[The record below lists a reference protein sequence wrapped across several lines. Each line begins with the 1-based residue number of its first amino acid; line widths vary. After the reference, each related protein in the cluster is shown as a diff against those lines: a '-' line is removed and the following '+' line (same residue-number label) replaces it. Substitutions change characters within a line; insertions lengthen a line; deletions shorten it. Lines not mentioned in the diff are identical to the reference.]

1 MLDLTVIVPVHIYD
15 DNTKALLDRALK
27 SLEAVKGYNDL
38 QILFVGPDNV
48 LPKIKDDFKGKALFV
63 KSKGADFSTQINTAV
78 SKVSSKYFSI
88 LEFDD
93 VYTQTWFENV
103 EKYMS
108 LDEEISVFLPLTE
121 IISNDTNEM
130 MGYVNEA
137 VWASSFSEELG
148 YLDHECL
155 ENYMNFNTTGGVFK
169 TDDFVDVGMLK
180 TSMKLTFWYEF
191 LLRAIYNGKKVYVV
205 PKVGYKHYVMRPD
218 SLSYNYSNTMQPE
231 EADWWIE
238 LAKKEY
244 LYKRDRN
251 KIYEE

>member
-27 SLEAVKGYNDL
+27 SLETVKGYNDL
-38 QILFVGPDNV
+38 QILFVGPDKV

-63 KSKGADFSTQINTAV
+63 KSKEADFSTQINTAV
-78 SKVSSKYFSI
+78 NKVSSKYFSI

-169 TDDFVDVGMLK
+169 TEDFVDVGMLK

-231 EADWWIE
+231 EADWWID